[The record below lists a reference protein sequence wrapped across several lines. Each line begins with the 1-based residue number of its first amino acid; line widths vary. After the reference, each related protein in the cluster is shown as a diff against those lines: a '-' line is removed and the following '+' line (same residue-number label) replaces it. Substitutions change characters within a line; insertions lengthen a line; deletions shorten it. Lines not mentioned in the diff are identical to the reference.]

1 MTDPLLLDDNAR
13 FSETLYQKMDL
24 IDPGISELE
33 LYEFR
38 YALDLITP
46 NNGWKTIPLMETES
60 IETLIQQPDF
70 YENVKIKP
78 MKNNRIILDEKVAWL
93 TRLLFVGLVT
103 EKYSPQW
110 VKKFFYFDI
119 RGFIFLVRTKYY
131 TEAILE
137 HFEGHPFVQFAPGQ
151 KALEKYQDIGYKEYK
166 EANRVIDQAFIDAL
180 KKVIATKGTPLLLTL
195 VGPSAAGKT
204 EIVSRL
210 SEELTREGK
219 SITSIEMDN
228 FFKDRDFRDGK
239 PMDKEV
245 IHFDLFQQCMKT
257 LLQGKTASM
266 PKYYSAQSI
275 STHDLNSN
283 LRPGQTPLQVE
294 PADIIL
300 LEGNFP
306 FYIPEIAPLI
316 GIKIVYLTDD
326 PIRLKRKWRRD
337 IDYRRKYDPVYLCNR
352 YFRTQFLRARE
363 VYLPMM
369 EISDMVVDTTAASL
383 WLTPE
388 MASALKYTE

>member
-1 MTDPLLLDDNAR
+1 MTDLSSLSDGYR
-13 FSETLYQKMDL
+13 FSEILFAKMAL
-24 IDPGISELE
+24 IDPGIPELE

-46 NNGWKTIPLMETES
+46 VDGWNSISLMETGS
-60 IETLIQQPDF
+60 IESLIQQPDF
-70 YENVKIKP
+70 YESIQIKP
-78 MKNNRIILDEKVAWL
+78 MKNGKIVLDEKIAWL
-93 TRLLFVGLVT
+93 TRMLFVGLVT
-103 EKYSPQW
+103 EKYTAQW
-110 VKKFFYFDI
+110 VNKFFYFDI

-131 TEAILE
+131 TRSILE
-137 HFEGHPFVQFAPGQ
+137 HFEGHPFVQFSPGQ
-151 KALEKYQDIGYKEYK
+151 KSLAKLQDIGFGEFK
-166 EANRVIDQAFIDAL
+166 EANRVINQAFVDAV
-180 KKVIATKGTPLLLTL
+180 KKIIATKGTPLLLTL

-204 EIVSRL
+204 EIVSRF

-228 FFKDRDFRDGK
+228 FFKDREFRDGK
-239 PMDKEV
+239 PMDREV

-257 LLQGKTASM
+257 LLEGKPASM
-266 PKYYSAQSI
+266 PKYHSSL
-275 STHDLNSN
+275 SVSSHDLDGN
-283 LRPGQTPLQVE
+283 LRHGQSPLRVE

-316 GIKIVYLTDD
+316 GLKIVYLTDD

-369 EISDMVVDTTAASL
+369 EICDMVVDTTAATL

>member
-1 MTDPLLLDDNAR
+1 LLNDEAR
-13 FSETLYQKMDL
+13 FSETLFQKMAL

-46 NNGWKTIPLMETES
+46 ENGWNTLLLEETNSLES
-60 IETLIQQPDF
+60 LIRQPEF
-70 YENVKIKP
+70 YESVQIKP
-78 MKNNRIILDEKVAWL
+78 MKNNRIVLDDKIAWL
-93 TRLLFVGLVT
+93 TRMLFVGLAN

-119 RGFIFLVRTKYY
+119 RGFFFLVRTKYY
-131 TEAILE
+131 TESILE
-137 HFEGHPFVQFAPGQ
+137 HFGGYPFVQFAPGQ
-151 KALEKYQDIGYKEYK
+151 KALEKSQDIGYKEYK

-180 KKVIATKGTPLLLTL
+180 KKVISTKGTPLLLTL

-204 EIVSRL
+204 EIVSRF
-210 SEELTREGK
+210 SAELTREGK

-257 LLQGKTASM
+257 LLDGKTATM
-266 PKYYSAQSI
+266 PKYFSALSV
-275 STHDLNSN
+275 STHDLDGN

-316 GIKIVYLTDD
+316 GLKVVYLTDD

-337 IDYRRKYDPVYLCNR
+337 IEYRRKYDPVYLCNR

-369 EISDMVVDTTAASL
+369 EICDMVVDTTAAAL
-383 WLTPE
+383 WLTAE
-388 MASALKYTE
+388 TVSAIKYTE

>member
-1 MTDPLLLDDNAR
+1 MTEPLLLEDNTR
-13 FSETLYQKMDL
+13 FSEILFQKMAL

-46 NNGWKTIPLMETES
+46 ENGWNTVPWMETES
-60 IETLIQQPDF
+60 IETLIQQPEF
-70 YENVKIKP
+70 FENVQIKP
-78 MKNNRIILDEKVAWL
+78 VKNHRIVLDEKIAWL
-93 TRLLFVGLVT
+93 TQMLFVGLVI

-110 VKKFFYFDI
+110 VKMFFYFDI

-137 HFEGHPFVQFAPGQ
+137 HFKRHPFVQFAPGQ
-151 KALEKYQDIGYKEYK
+151 NALEKYQDIGYKEYK

-180 KKVIATKGTPLLLTL
+180 KMIIATKGTPLLLTL

-210 SEELTREGK
+210 SEELSREGK
-219 SITSIEMDN
+219 NITSIEMDN

-257 LLQGKTASM
+257 LLEGKTVSM
-266 PKYYSAQSI
+266 PKYFSTLST
-275 STHDLNSN
+275 STHDLNGN
-283 LRPGQTPLQVE
+283 LRPGQTLLQVE

-306 FYIPEIAPLI
+306 FFIPEIAPLI

-337 IDYRRKYDPVYLCNR
+337 IDYRRKYDPIYLCNR
-352 YFRTQFLRARE
+352 YFRTQFLRAHE

-369 EISDMVVDTTAASL
+369 EICDMVVDTTAASL

-388 MASALKYTE
+388 MASALKYTN